1 MMFNDLK
8 ITTVLNLPGE
18 VLEVKGFKKDGPRT
32 VSQSID
38 GAVLLATMKKM
49 IMMDG
54 AEMKKLAASSNE
66 KDLKRLLGPMGAMMD
81 EPDVT
86 VGKLGSALFDYDKE
100 VRDARAAY
108 PALRKALGLHDSV
121 KLPGQ

>member
-1 MMFNDLK
+1 MLKQRVEFQKIRPLFEMMFNDLK

-54 AEMKKLAASSNE
+54 AEMKKFAASTNE
-66 KDLKRLLGPMGAMMD
+66 KDLKRLLGPDGGD
-81 EPDVT
+81 D
-86 VGKLGSALFDYDKE
+86 G
-100 VRDARAAY
+100 
-108 PALRKALGLHDSV
+108 
-121 KLPGQ
+121 